1 MNRIFNLRRIF
12 WTLLLTVLCYFLYMA
27 KPIQY
32 CKAKKKRKKKS
43 DICKA
48 KKKKKTNKK
57 VSLDLKSLCKKTRKI
72 LGQEDCV

>member
-1 MNRIFNLRRIF
+1 
-12 WTLLLTVLCYFLYMA
+12 MA

-32 CKAKKKRKKKS
+32 CKAKKKEKRKVISVKQ
-43 DICKA
+43 